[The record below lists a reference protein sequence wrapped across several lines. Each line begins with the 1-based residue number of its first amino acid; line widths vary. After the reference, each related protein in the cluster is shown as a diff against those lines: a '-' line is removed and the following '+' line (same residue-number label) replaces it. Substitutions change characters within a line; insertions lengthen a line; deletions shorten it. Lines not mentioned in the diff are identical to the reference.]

1 MGTAYFI
8 SKNNV
13 MSHIDLIIFQI
24 FLSHT
29 QEYIYLL
36 ILIRLW
42 ILNSL
47 NCFL

>member
-13 MSHIDLIIFQI
+13 MSHIDLIIFKI

-29 QEYIYLL
+29 QENIYLL

-47 NCFL
+47 NNFL